1 MTEICE
7 LAEIS
12 AYWAF
17 VVVAVF
23 YYWHFGNIRLLSYL
37 IERKDFLFKTKVS

>member
-7 LAEIS
+7 LAEIC

-17 VVVAVF
+17 VIAVF
-23 YYWHFGNIRLLSYL
+23 YYWNFGNIRLLSYL
-37 IERKDFLFKTKVS
+37 IERKGFLFKTKVS